1 MSLLTV
7 TYGDREIFSG
17 QRTPPL
23 SVAYNEW
30 GGDVLIPSLQDG
42 QTKTLNCAGKVITN
56 DIKIT
61 DANNLSTILWC
72 GGRYT
77 PSNITISSRTVSSVT
92 YKRYYVSANW
102 GSRYVTYTA
111 KNYSSGAKGTCL
123 YS

>member
-17 QRTPPL
+17 QRTPPFK
-23 SVAYNEW
+23 VAYYEW

-61 DANNLSTILWC
+61 DANNLSTIL
-72 GGRYT
+72 
-77 PSNITISSRTVSSVT
+77 
-92 YKRYYVSANW
+92 
-102 GSRYVTYTA
+102 
-111 KNYSSGAKGTCL
+111 
-123 YS
+123 